1 MANGF
6 SDRVLGA
13 AGFGLCKA
21 AISVA
26 YITAMGS
33 VSSSVGFVSELDFM
47 FTMNAA
53 SFVTAFAVL
62 LLVGT
67 GRLRPGRLS
76 QVPAVIALLVGFFL
90 SATGVMTGLPVGATA
105 ALYGLLCGFALTVL
119 NAAWLEV
126 FAAESD
132 ATTGVCQVLGG
143 LVVQCALVSVAP
155 LLASFA
161 ASVLSIVAVATSAL
175 LLSRLKR
182 KVAFPERAPL
192 LPERSDE
199 RFRLL
204 QACLCL
210 FVLVGVVGIL
220 HTTVLGSQSE
230 HIVGDVNM
238 WMPLV
243 AATML
248 TAVVAGLTMR
258 HPDPTAVYKGCLPV
272 MLVLLSLLPFF
283 GEVLGGLAGLVM
295 ITCYDVCGMVF
306 LLFIVDRARALGVSV
321 YALSSVY
328 SGGSGLFLAV
338 GLGIG
343 NALGAL
349 SADYGLSLL
358 TLLAFAAIY
367 PLALVLLV
375 VLRRVY
381 PAGAAGSRAE
391 GGEPV
396 GVAQVEGVGR
406 ASAVAR
412 GAGAGEVRAAA
423 GADGERRASAWA
435 SAGDCAGE
443 GRLRSADAGADAQAA
458 VGVAA
463 STGEASSD
471 LLRAKI
477 EPGVAPVV
485 EDVLAAGA
493 DAVAARFDLTRRE
506 REILGYLA
514 RGRSARFI
522 AETLVISENTAW
534 AHIKRIY
541 AKTGVHSKQE
551 LMSMVERRAGEGAGR

>member
-47 FTMNAA
+47 FTMNMA
-53 SFVTAFAVL
+53 SFVTAFVVL

-67 GRLRPGRLS
+67 WRLRPGRLS

-182 KVAFPERAPL
+182 KVAFPGRVPL

-306 LLFIVDRARALGVSV
+306 LLFIVDRTRALGVSV

-328 SGGSGLFLAV
+328 SGGSGLFFGCWAGHRQRPRRAERRLRAVAFDAAGVRGHLSAGPRAV
-338 GLGIG
+338 G
-343 NALGAL
+343 
-349 SADYGLSLL
+349 
-358 TLLAFAAIY
+358 
-367 PLALVLLV
+367 
-375 VLRRVY
+375 
-381 PAGAAGSRAE
+381 GAAARVSCRSSGLAC
-391 GGEPV
+391 GG
-396 GVAQVEGVGR
+396 
-406 ASAVAR
+406 R
-412 GAGAGEVRAAA
+412 GAGWRRAGR
-423 GADGERRASAWA
+423 GRGKGERCRSGRWCGGSACCCGRRW
-435 SAGDCAGE
+435 GE
-443 GRLRSADAGADAQAA
+443 ACFGVGVGGRLRG
-458 VGVAA
+458 G
-463 STGEASSD
+463 G
-471 LLRAKI
+471 LL
-477 EPGVAPVV
+477 E
-485 EDVLAAGA
+485 
-493 DAVAARFDLTRRE
+493 E
-506 REILGYLA
+506 R
-514 RGRSARFI
+514 
-522 AETLVISENTAW
+522 
-534 AHIKRIY
+534 
-541 AKTGVHSKQE
+541 
-551 LMSMVERRAGEGAGR
+551 

>member
-47 FTMNAA
+47 FTMNMA
-53 SFVTAFAVL
+53 SFVTAFVVL

-182 KVAFPERAPL
+182 KVAFPGRRRL

-295 ITCYDVCGMVF
+295 IACYDVCGMVF
-306 LLFIVDRARALGVSV
+306 LLFIVDRARTLGVSV

-396 GVAQVEGVGR
+396 ASRRSRAREGRALSLRALVRGSACCCGRRWGEACVGVGVGGR
-406 ASAVAR
+406 LR
-412 GAGAGEVRAAA
+412 GG
-423 GADGERRASAWA
+423 
-435 SAGDCAGE
+435 
-443 GRLRSADAGADAQAA
+443 GRLRSADAGRMPSGGRRGCFAG
-458 VGVAA
+458 GV
-463 STGEASSD
+463 
-471 LLRAKI
+471 RA
-477 EPGVAPVV
+477 PCRVRSATRGCSCCRGRACS
-485 EDVLAAGA
+485 GA